1 MLVLGDPVGQ
11 LRVWLDPAADFTG
24 RLELHQPPG
33 TPTPWPAGL
42 VAWLHLYVPGGTFDA
57 VWPATIAGPVMS
69 WDVPAAQVAVVPL
82 NAWAELWLDYPDSP
96 AFPWLRGP
104 VGAGCGDSGFGHT
117 VAVPSAG
124 PDAIAVPVPGPPGP
138 PGPGGGGGVVQAVTA
153 HALSGHRLVTT
164 TDSGLVEYADATNPA
179 HQNRPVWITTGAWL
193 AGVTATLT
201 TAGLVTE
208 PSWSW
213 TPGLPILLGTNGFP
227 VQTLPAGARFL
238 RRVALPTHPDTID
251 FGPNQPVALT

>member
-1 MLVLGDPVGQ
+1 MLVLGDPVGR

-33 TPTPWPAGL
+33 TPVPWPAGL
-42 VAWLHLYVPGGTFDA
+42 VAWLHLYVPGGTFDV
-57 VWPATIAGPVMS
+57 VWPATITGPVMS
-69 WDVPAAQVAVVPL
+69 WNVPAAQVALVPL

-104 VGAGCGDSGFGHT
+104 VGAGCGDGGFGHT

-138 PGPGGGGGVVQAVTA
+138 PGTGGGGSVVQAMTA
-153 HALSGHRLVTT
+153 HALGGHRLVTT
-164 TDSGLVEYADATNPA
+164 TDAGLVEYADATNPA
-179 HQNRPVWITTGAWL
+179 HQNRPVWITTAAWL

-201 TAGLVTE
+201 AAGLVTE

-213 TPGLPILLGTNGFP
+213 TPGLPILLGTNGLP
-227 VQTLPAGARFL
+227 TQALPAGAVFL
-238 RRVALPTHPDTID
+238 RRVALPTRPDTIF
-251 FGPNQPVALT
+251 FGPNQPVTLT